1 MTFFK
6 NAMIGIVLRPG
17 SQTMDKFGQSLYY
30 RIGQSVPCRFERSHR
45 MVRNVTGD
53 IITVDGFLILSANY
67 ELFPGDIVRFDYP
80 CNDDFTVFN
89 VKESQTLSGT
99 VAMRQYDLVR
109 VNHIIGELT
118 TSTTTTTTTTT
129 TTSTTTTE
137 TTTSTTITETT
148 VP

>member
-17 SQTMDKFGQSLYY
+17 SQTMDKYGQALYY

-45 MVRNVTGD
+45 MVRNNNGD
-53 IITVDGFLILSANY
+53 FVTVDGFLILSANY

-89 VKESQTLSGT
+89 VKESQTLSGV

-118 TSTTTTTTTTT
+118 TSTTTTTTTTST
-129 TTSTTTTE
+129 TTTTDSTTSTTSSE
-137 TTTSTTITETT
+137 TTTEP
-148 VP
+148 V